1 MRFRS
6 QLALAL
12 LTLCLQVPVL
22 LAQAPDGL
30 SLRAVRTY
38 RPEQGGQTRV
48 RVLIQVP
55 MSIMEPGTQGVS
67 YLVAVKVADEAGITL
82 HTDSWHTRIPGDP
95 RLPGAY
101 GIEMLD
107 FAVAPGSYSV
117 AVDVTDS
124 VSAKTLSSTLPVEAF
139 KGRPEASDLTL
150 ASAMRTAGTG
160 DTVPRPGEVRKGN
173 TLFNPAAILRLA
185 PDSGH
190 TEAYYVL
197 EAYNDGTEESGTMAV
212 EVVDE
217 AGKAIFQTANTPV
230 KVAASGG
237 MLKGRLNL
245 EGLPEGRYQLKV
257 LLQLGTRAVDRSA
270 PMTMAS
276 LDTTLQRNIARIKL
290 ERVGDEGYF
299 KYMSPE
305 GLDSAFAPLYYIAS
319 PAELKIW
326 NKSLSDDAKKRYLTD
341 FWAARDPDKSTSTN
355 EARDQF
361 YAAITFANKE
371 FKERNVP
378 GWKTDRGRIFA
389 KNGVAPSVLRRAQVQ
404 KAPPYEVWNYPD
416 QGLWYIFADR
426 TGVGQWRL
434 LISSDLKEPSLPDWR
449 DILTE
454 DGVRDAGRFLNVDF
468 YGGQYK
474 SY

>member
-217 AGKAIFQTANTPV
+217 AGKAIFA
-230 KVAASGG
+230 
-237 MLKGRLNL
+237 
-245 EGLPEGRYQLKV
+245 
-257 LLQLGTRAVDRSA
+257 LLDREENATHTR
-270 PMTMAS
+270 
-276 LDTTLQRNIARIKL
+276 
-290 ERVGDEGYF
+290 
-299 KYMSPE
+299 
-305 GLDSAFAPLYYIAS
+305 
-319 PAELKIW
+319 
-326 NKSLSDDAKKRYLTD
+326 
-341 FWAARDPDKSTSTN
+341 
-355 EARDQF
+355 
-361 YAAITFANKE
+361 
-371 FKERNVP
+371 
-378 GWKTDRGRIFA
+378 
-389 KNGVAPSVLRRAQVQ
+389 
-404 KAPPYEVWNYPD
+404 
-416 QGLWYIFADR
+416 
-426 TGVGQWRL
+426 
-434 LISSDLKEPSLPDWR
+434 
-449 DILTE
+449 
-454 DGVRDAGRFLNVDF
+454 
-468 YGGQYK
+468 
-474 SY
+474 